1 MKWGDGTTHW
11 VDYSPRNMGRDLV
24 TAQCG
29 QRVHITEFSDVP
41 TCRECAMTDHIQEF
55 KGQYRY
61 LSNFYIEPDSTFVEK
76 EYQARKCAD
85 PKDLVRFCFGM
96 NAAQAK
102 AIGQK
107 VKLREDWHDVKIGIM
122 LELVR
127 QKFLDHPA
135 LARQL
140 KQTGDAYLEEGNWW
154 NDQFW
159 GTVNGVGLNHL
170 GRILMRVRGEL

>member
-1 MKWGDGTTHW
+1 
-11 VDYSPRNMGRDLV
+11 MGRDIV

-29 QRVHITEFSDVP
+29 ARVHITEFSDVP
-41 TCRECAMTDHIQEF
+41 TCKECGMADYIQEF
-55 KGQYRY
+55 KGQHYY

-96 NAAQAK
+96 TAKQAK
-102 AIGQK
+102 ALGRQ
-107 VKLREDWHDVKIGIM
+107 VTLRSDWEDVKVDIM

-127 QKFLDHPA
+127 QKFLDHPT

-140 KQTGDAYLEEGNWW
+140 KQTRTAYLEEGNWW
-154 NDQFW
+154 GDRFW
-159 GTVNGVGLNHL
+159 GTVEGIGQNHL
-170 GRILMRVRGEL
+170 GKILMRVRGELP